1 MTRRSPR
8 SRTSR
13 RRAVAQKSSETRCVA
28 PSACHDG
35 ATQREQCDRFGC
47 FPAMAV
53 RPLKDQRVGTVNP
66 KGSLPETLKRYSKL
80 YTIPCTLAF
89 AKRYTMMYT
98 KCDEGTVAIKSISA
112 KDARAGLPR
121 ILDDAASGQ
130 STMIIRNSRPT
141 AAVVPAQLAELLP
154 LVHSIMKELG
164 ESIQLSR
171 DPEVLEAYRRGQT
184 ELENQ
189 DIEWYE
195 V

>member
-1 MTRRSPR
+1 M
-8 SRTSR
+8 
-13 RRAVAQKSSETRCVA
+13 
-28 PSACHDG
+28 
-35 ATQREQCDRFGC
+35 
-47 FPAMAV
+47 
-53 RPLKDQRVGTVNP
+53 
-66 KGSLPETLKRYSKL
+66 
-80 YTIPCTLAF
+80 
-89 AKRYTMMYT
+89 
-98 KCDEGTVAIKSISA
+98 AIKSISA

-130 STMIIRNSRPT
+130 STMIIRNSKPT